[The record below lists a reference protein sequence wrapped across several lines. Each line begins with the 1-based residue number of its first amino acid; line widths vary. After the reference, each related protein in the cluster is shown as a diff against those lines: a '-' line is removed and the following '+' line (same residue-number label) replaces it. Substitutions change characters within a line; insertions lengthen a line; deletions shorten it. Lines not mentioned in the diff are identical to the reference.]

1 MTESDDSPAQPLPDE
16 LASALRRT
24 TKEALTALLTLR
36 IAIRDHVRD
45 KRARGATLTEID
57 RGLKDMIEIAG
68 DSDGDGDSH
77 SPERIAELRT
87 YVLKLSDAFYFGRG
101 GPKKV

>member
-1 MTESDDSPAQPLPDE
+1 MTESDDSPAQPLPSE

-36 IAIRDHVRD
+36 IALRDHVQAE
-45 KRARGATLTEID
+45 RARGATLTEID
-57 RGLKDMIEIAG
+57 RELREMIEIAG
-68 DSDGDGDSH
+68 DSDGDSY

-87 YVLKLSDAFYFGRG
+87 YVLKLSDAFYFGRA
-101 GPKKV
+101 GPRK